1 MFASGHVS
9 KEISDV
15 ATAHDGKAGES
26 GIRERLGAFRREIVT
41 HAKMLAT
48 SEDDIARRIV
58 DASDHSVGLAG
69 LDQLTGGGEVGRGQ
83 GSDGLGGGGI
93 IRIDGGGD
101 SGVI

>member
-1 MFASGHVS
+1 MFAGGHVG

-26 GIRERLGAFRREIVT
+26 GIRERLGSLGGEVMA

-48 SEDDIARRIV
+48 GQDDVARRIV
-58 DASDHSVGLAG
+58 DASDHGVGLAG
-69 LDQLTGGGEVGRGQ
+69 LDELTGGGEVGRGQ

-101 SGVI
+101 GGVI